1 MSSRITEINKDTFW
15 TLIAQAK
22 KHPGGPSEW
31 LLEQLVD
38 MGPEQA
44 KQFDDIASAY
54 IKLAHQ
60 YGLWSAAAVMD
71 RYGFTEYGFLDFR
84 RWLVGQGKEV
94 YMAALR
100 DPDTLADAADYRKR
114 LFEPLVYMGKPAYQ
128 ELTGRPIYKIFDLAE
143 IQVLKTKL
151 AQDIVYGTGV
161 NYLYNNEEIPLYLPR
176 LCAKYLTPE
185 EIKELAQSRG
195 CTWNLTSAEVRL
207 ARQGPKSSRVT
218 KTNRRKHDHER

>member
-1 MSSRITEINKDTFW
+1 MSDPAITEIDRDTFW
-15 TLIAQAK
+15 ALINQAK
-22 KHPGGPSEW
+22 EHRGGPNEW
-31 LLEQLVD
+31 LMEQLMG

-94 YMAALR
+94 YMGALR

-185 EIKELAQSRG
+185 EIRTFTALPFCNWDLNDPDIQA
-195 CTWNLTSAEVRL
+195 
-207 ARQGPKSSRVT
+207 ARQGPKSKKV
-218 KTNRRKHDHER
+218 KRKRDDAR